1 MAIEG
6 PLKELSIH
14 DVFQL
19 LDLSRKTGTLRV
31 DSDLRQNAGTVFFED
46 GAVVGAEIRSNPHPL
61 GRLLVRAGRV
71 SEHDLGRARAL
82 QSAGD
87 VRRLGEIL
95 VSEGLVSPR
104 DLSRYVRQQV
114 EEVVFELVGWSE
126 GYFAFEEGKHGT
138 WPTEADG
145 RIPTG
150 QVLMEAARRTD
161 EWSRI
166 EKKIAHLGLVPRL
179 APVLDTA
186 APLDLLPPEWEVLS
200 VIDGERSV
208 RDLASGLGRPEF
220 EVARTLFGLATAGII
235 LLDDPA
241 RRALESLGDADLPI
255 LLGEVDQLLGAGD
268 PEAAVSAAD
277 QAVATHPQEPLAHLA
292 HGRALLAAGHHAEA
306 AEALWQAVQLD
317 PVSAPAHRLF
327 GLALA
332 SVGRFREAAQVW
344 EQWKRLGTR
353 PPEEEAQLPAV
364 DRVRQ
369 AALTLDLALRGS
381 RD

>member
-1 MAIEG
+1 VAIEG

-61 GRLLVRAGRV
+61 GRLLVSAGRV
-71 SEHDLGRARAL
+71 SEQDLGRARAA

-87 VRRLGEIL
+87 RRRLGEIL
-95 VSEGLVSPR
+95 VAEGLVSPR
-104 DLSRYVRQQV
+104 DLSRYVRLQV

-126 GYFAFEEGKHGT
+126 GYFAFEEGKHGS

-186 APLDLLPPEWEVLS
+186 ELS
-200 VIDGERSV
+200 ACVVKPTPDTS
-208 RDLASGLGRPEF
+208 
-220 EVARTLFGLATAGII
+220 
-235 LLDDPA
+235 
-241 RRALESLGDADLPI
+241 
-255 LLGEVDQLLGAGD
+255 
-268 PEAAVSAAD
+268 
-277 QAVATHPQEPLAHLA
+277 
-292 HGRALLAAGHHAEA
+292 LLAAMDAG
-306 AEALWQAVQLD
+306 
-317 PVSAPAHRLF
+317 
-327 GLALA
+327 
-332 SVGRFREAAQVW
+332 
-344 EQWKRLGTR
+344 
-353 PPEEEAQLPAV
+353 LPAGQLAFLAERAAKTARAWLE
-364 DRVRQ
+364 RVR
-369 AALTLDLALRGS
+369 
-381 RD
+381 